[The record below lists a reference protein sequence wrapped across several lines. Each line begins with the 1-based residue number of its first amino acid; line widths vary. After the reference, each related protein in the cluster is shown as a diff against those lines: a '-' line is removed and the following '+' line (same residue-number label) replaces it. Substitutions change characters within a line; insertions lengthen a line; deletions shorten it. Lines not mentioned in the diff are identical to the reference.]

1 MSDNLTPLETFAG
14 GLIAALAPGE
24 RKKLAKDLARELR
37 ERNVKRIAAQT
48 NPDGSPF
55 EPRKPQ
61 LRKRKGRLRTAMF
74 AKLRTARFLKAEAT
88 ADAAT
93 VTFTDPAQ
101 RIAQVHQGGLR
112 DRVSRRNQI
121 EVRYP
126 ARRLL
131 GIAAAD
137 EALAKDVITAHLAN
151 RL

>member
-1 MSDNLTPLETFAG
+1 MSDNLSTLEAFAS

-24 RKKLAKDLARELR
+24 RKALTKALAQQLR
-37 ERNVKRIAAQT
+37 ERNAKRIAAQV

-61 LRKRKGRLRTAMF
+61 LRKRQGRLRTAMF
-74 AKLRTARFLKAEAT
+74 TKLRTASFLKAEAT
-88 ADAAT
+88 ADAAA
-93 VTFTDPAQ
+93 VTFTDNVQ

-112 DRVSRRNQI
+112 DRVSRRNMI

-131 GIAAAD
+131 GLTDAD
-137 EALAKDVITAHLAN
+137 EAMAKDVITAYLAN